1 MQNYFKVTKT
11 ATNMF
16 TAKLDT
22 LKTKKDVLFRRYIFN
37 EMKNSAR
44 SRKKIFTQVGNSF
57 NVEVEKRT

>member
-1 MQNYFKVTKT
+1 MQNYVKVTKT

-16 TAKLDT
+16 TVKLDT

-44 SRKKIFTQVGNSF
+44 GRKKIFTEVGNSF